1 MNNSKIGLVVER
13 EYFSRVKKKSFILMT
28 LLTPL
33 LMLGLMF
40 LPALIMSNTSDE
52 QTVAVID
59 RTGLYQGVLQNSLDY
74 SFTYLDMSMEDIR
87 KEKSDGRFSA
97 FLEIRQNLLEDPKA
111 FTLYSHKTLPSGLSS
126 YINRSLSD
134 YLSDQRLNSYQIDN
148 IRDIIR
154 DSKVRVE
161 VPTYRIGDDGAE
173 TESSGAVSSI
183 IGMVMAFVLYFFISI
198 YGGMVLQG
206 VLEEKKS
213 RIMEVMVS
221 SVRPFDLLT
230 GKLIGIGLV
239 AFTQIVVWVVLLVG
253 MSIGLQYFA
262 FGSLYTEI
270 AQNQAA
276 LQQVQATDMAVYAE
290 VFSGLMQINFV
301 EIGILFV
308 LYFVGG
314 YLLYASL
321 YAALGSSVSSDEDA
335 QSFILPVTLVLL
347 VSFYVGMACFEN
359 PYGSLAMWASYIP
372 FTSPIVML
380 SRAAYGVAL
389 WEEALSVLILYASF
403 ALMMYFSA
411 KIYRIGVLMYG
422 KKPSFKD
429 LWKWLRYY

>member
-1 MNNSKIGLVVER
+1 MNSKIGIVIER
-13 EYFSRVKKKSFILMT
+13 EYRTRVMKKSFILLT
-28 LLTPL
+28 LLMPL
-33 LMLGLMF
+33 IMVGLMF

-59 RTGLYQGVLQNSLDY
+59 RTGLYSEVLKSSEDY
-74 SFTYLDMSMEDIR
+74 SFTYLDMSMDEIR
-87 KEKSDGRFSA
+87 NEGSDGRFSA
-97 FLEIRQNLLEDPKA
+97 FLEIRQDLLEDPKA

-126 YINRSLSD
+126 YINRCMSD
-134 YLSDQRLNSYQIDN
+134 YLSEQRINSYQIDN
-148 IRDIIR
+148 IQEIIR

-161 VPTYRIGDDGAE
+161 VPTYRIGEDGAE
-173 TESSGAVSSI
+173 TASNGAVSSV
-183 IGMVMAFVLYFFISI
+183 IGMAMAMVLYFFISI

-239 AFTQIVVWVVLLVG
+239 ALTQMVIWVVILFAT
-253 MSIGLQYFA
+253 SIGLQYFV
-262 FGSLYTEI
+262 FGNLYAEV

-276 LQQVQATDMAVYAE
+276 IQELQATDMSAYVE
-290 VFSGLMQINFV
+290 LFSSLVQINFLEV
-301 EIGILFV
+301 GILFAF
-308 LYFVGG
+308 YFVGG

-321 YAALGSSVSSDEDA
+321 YAALGSAVSSDEDA
-335 QSFILPVTLVLL
+335 QSFILPVTMVLL

-359 PYGSLAMWASYIP
+359 PYGTLAMWASYIP

-380 SRAAYGVAL
+380 SRVAYGVPL
-389 WEEALSVLILYASF
+389 WEEVLSIAVLYGSF
-403 ALMMYFSA
+403 ALMMYFAA

-429 LWKWLRYY
+429 LWRWMRYY